1 MLRRDLLAQI
11 ERGAHDSGADLAA
24 LLRRC
29 ISLGGLTGSDSLR
42 EWASRELLG
51 YGDDVEV
58 PGYRSA
64 GAPLVLDAH
73 VPGGRISGQQV
84 PYALIP
90 GFARD
95 NLTDDLEFRQ
105 PISEIADMIGMARQ
119 RSETTVK
126 LGVPL
131 GSGIVAVMNDELR
144 EGSESQVIE
153 RIYWEV
159 SLIPLTRI
167 LDAVRTRL
175 VSLIVEMRAGTQR
188 GKALP
193 SRDVAEQAVGIAIYG
208 KGHRIVIQQDSAGG
222 TATIGQSSES
232 TARRIAFWIVAV
244 ATVVAAVAAAV
255 AAVVVLL

>member
-11 ERGAHDSGADLAA
+11 ERGAHETGTDVTA

-51 YGDDVEV
+51 YGNDDDV
-58 PGYRSA
+58 PDYRTA

-73 VPGGRISGQQV
+73 VPGGRITGQQV

-90 GFARD
+90 DFARD

-105 PISEIADMIGMARQ
+105 PISEIAEMIATARR

-144 EGSESQVIE
+144 EGSEPQVVE

-175 VSLIVEMRAGTQR
+175 VSLIAEMRAGTPK
-188 GKALP
+188 GKRLP

-222 TATIGQSSES
+222 TATIGEGGES
-232 TARRIAFWIVAV
+232 TARRIAFWIVVV
-244 ATVVAAVAAAV
+244 ATVVAAVAA
-255 AAVVVLL
+255 VVVLL